1 MTGLNRERLIHVIQ
15 GEYAVSDDSNS
26 VITTL
31 LGSCV
36 SACLWDESS
45 AVGGLNHIVL
55 PDGGADSAQAAYLGV
70 NAMELLINDL
80 TKIGAQR
87 ARLKAKLFGGARMIA
102 GLSDVGARNARF
114 VEEFLERENI
124 PVLSQ
129 SLGGTSARKIQFWPT
144 TGRARQLLL
153 GSEAIKEELPPPV
166 VAPSSDI
173 ELF

>member
-1 MTGLNRERLIHVIQ
+1 MALLSTERLIHVIQ
-15 GEYAVSDDSNS
+15 GEYAVSDDSS
-26 VITTL
+26 AVITTL

-36 SACLWDESS
+36 SACLWDDK
-45 AVGGLNHIVL
+45 AGVGGLNHIVL
-55 PDGGADSAQAAYLGV
+55 PDGGADTVQTAYLGV

-80 TKIGAQR
+80 GKIGAQR
-87 ARLKAKLFGGARMIA
+87 SRLKAKLFGGARMIA

-153 GSEAIKEELPPPV
+153 SAEAV
-166 VAPSSDI
+166 VETVPAPAASPASDI

>member
-1 MTGLNRERLIHVIQ
+1 MSALRGERLIHVIQ
-15 GEYAVSDDSNS
+15 GEYAVSDDPNS

-36 SACLWDESS
+36 SACLWDETRC
-45 AVGGLNHIVL
+45 VGGLNHIVL

-80 TKIGAQR
+80 IKIGAQR
-87 ARLKAKLFGGARMIA
+87 TRLKAKLFGGARMIA

-129 SLGGTSARKIQFWPT
+129 SLGGTSARKIQFWPS

-153 GSEAIKEELPPPV
+153 SSEAVREEAPPKPV
-166 VAPSSDI
+166 PVESDI

>member
-1 MTGLNRERLIHVIQ
+1 MSGLQGERLIHVIQ
-15 GEYAVSDDSNS
+15 GEYAVSDDPNS

-36 SACLWDESS
+36 SACLWDETR
-45 AVGGLNHIVL
+45 AIGGLNHIVL

-80 TKIGAQR
+80 IKIGAQR
-87 ARLKAKLFGGARMIA
+87 SRLKAKLFGGARMIA
-102 GLSDVGARNARF
+102 GLSDVGARNAQF

-129 SLGGTSARKIQFWPT
+129 SLGGTSARKIQFWPSS
-144 TGRARQLLL
+144 GRARQLLL
-153 GSEAIKEELPPPV
+153 GSEAVREVAPPPPTPV
-166 VAPSSDI
+166 ESDI